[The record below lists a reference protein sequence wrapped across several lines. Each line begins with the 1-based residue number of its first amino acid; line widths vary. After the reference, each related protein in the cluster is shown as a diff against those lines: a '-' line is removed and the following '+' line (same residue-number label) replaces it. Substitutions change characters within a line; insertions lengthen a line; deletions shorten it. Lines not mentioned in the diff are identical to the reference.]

1 MDVLRRTALLYKAP
15 AHPLRRDE
23 KSINAGIE
31 PHAMHAVIRQ
41 HHREEEFR
49 LAAHL
54 EAGGRTFG
62 KGMRTDHGIGLV
74 TLHKRLHAA
83 LRQRGDELL
92 HGGSTLPVPRE
103 AVEQLVEVRHEVQ
116 HLQINRLHEPC
127 DPCRIALREVD
138 DRHARLRFFA
148 RKRRRQSRR
157 RFLMS

>member
-1 MDVLRRTALLYKAP
+1 
-15 AHPLRRDE
+15 
-23 KSINAGIE
+23 
-31 PHAMHAVIRQ
+31 
-41 HHREEEFR
+41 
-49 LAAHL
+49 
-54 EAGGRTFG
+54 
-62 KGMRTDHGIGLV
+62 MRTDDNIRPMAAHEC
-74 TLHKRLHAA
+74 LHVA

-116 HLQINRLHEPC
+116 HLQIDRLHEPC